1 MKAFP
6 LIAAVSAVCLASA
19 AQARTPIFIE
29 YEGVK
34 GESGAS
40 STPRGGPVTPA
51 ARPERRVA
59 SALPQPI
66 RQVQLKVRKC
76 GDCNALHDEAS
87 ERSVRTGAG
96 SVPTANTPPP
106 PPPPPRMSKNPRT
119 VIRIDHHQPEANSG
133 GVNVAVGD
141 VTGDGRPQALLLPAV
156 QCKGGSCASIAA
168 PGQSAPAK
176 PKPKPKPKPTEPA
189 GDDTPPSETISLN

>member
-1 MKAFP
+1 MKATSI
-6 LIAAVSAVCLASA
+6 LIAASALSIAVTAG
-19 AQARTPIFIE
+19 ARTPIFIE

-34 GESGAS
+34 GESGAR

-59 SALPQPI
+59 NEQPQPI

-76 GDCNALHDEAS
+76 GDCNSLHDEAP
-87 ERSVRTGAG
+87 ERSVRAGAG
-96 SVPTANTPPP
+96 NAPAASTPPP

-156 QCKGGSCASIAA
+156 QCKGGSCASVAA

-176 PKPKPKPKPTEPA
+176 PKPKPKPKPSDLD
-189 GDDTPPSETISLN
+189 DDTPPAETISLN